1 MFVFNTE
8 QGPHTSTTHFREPDE
23 EAEERGVLQLARKDR
38 IEDPVE
44 TEYRVD
50 DHGKVVHPRS
60 LVAENVAQKRLFR
73 VRIAET

>member
-1 MFVFNTE
+1 M
-8 QGPHTSTTHFREPDE
+8 
-23 EAEERGVLQLARKDR
+23 LQLARKDR
-38 IEDPVE
+38 IEDPVKP
-44 TEYRVD
+44 EYGVE